1 MDWILNLIPGGSLT
15 AILAAVFA
23 GIAAIGTL
31 LYKTKQAGVNQ
42 QKVKEA
48 DAYAK
53 SIKDIEN
60 AGNARPIGLPDDDPN
75 NRDRP

>member
-15 AILAAVFA
+15 AIIAAVFA

-42 QKVKEA
+42 QKAKEA
-48 DAYAK
+48 QARERNLEA
-53 SIKDIEN
+53 IKRA
-60 AGNARPIGLPDDDPN
+60 AGARPVGGVQSDPR
-75 NRDRP
+75 NRDNT